1 MNSINP
7 LFPIGFRFQPT
18 DEELVNYFLLRKIN
32 SGSMNQDGK
41 IQDIDIYNHEPI
53 ELYRMYIYISSF
65 VCISIYIIFQSDAS
79 I

>member
-1 MNSINP
+1 MNSRNP

-41 IQDIDIYNHEPI
+41 IKDIDIYNHEPI
-53 ELYRMYIYISSF
+53 ELYRMYIFQVLCVFLYI
-65 VCISIYIIFQSDAS
+65 
-79 I
+79 